1 MIRGAS
7 SQIEKLK
14 TKIVFFNK
22 VEGLSKWNC
31 VMSKK
36 IGVVIS
42 IDNGE
47 DAVLAETGLKT
58 QNSIEGKIPI
68 YF

>member
-1 MIRGAS
+1 
-7 SQIEKLK
+7 
-14 TKIVFFNK
+14 
-22 VEGLSKWNC
+22 
-31 VMSKK
+31 MSKK